1 MMIMKVKLIHPA
13 AKLPTRMT
21 LGSAGLD
28 LYAVESMEVPATR
41 CDQHGYAEVGR
52 ALVPTGIIIELPPG
66 TVGRVGSRSGLSV
79 KSNIETGA
87 GWIDSDYRGELKVE
101 LKNLSSKPFQINP
114 GDRIAQL
121 VVLPVVDV
129 KVQSVMQLEETARDS
144 GGFGS
149 TDSGYGK

>member
-1 MMIMKVKLIHPA
+1 MQKVNIKLIHSQ

-21 LGSAGLD
+21 AGSAGYD
-28 LYAVESMEVPATR
+28 LYSVEDLEIPPSQ
-41 CDQHGYAEVGR
+41 CDHGGFVQIGR
-52 ALVPTGIIIELPPG
+52 ALIPTGLILELKPG
-66 TVGRVGSRSGLSV
+66 TVGRVGARSGLSV

-101 LKNLSSKPFQINP
+101 IKNLSSRPYHVRR

-121 VVLPVVDV
+121 VILSLADVQVEAVDQV
-129 KVQSVMQLEETARDS
+129 DDTSRNS

-149 TDSGYGK
+149 TGA